1 MNKFYLLSA
10 CWLSCFL
17 LPGDLS
23 AAEQGSGSAQV
34 AGEEVP
40 QDVPSRLAFWQR
52 RQLKAAFSQR
62 AFHDFHFTDRIAESG
77 ITFQSHAVDDVG
89 KHNKPI
95 HYDHGCGIAVAD
107 VDGDELPDVY
117 FVSQLGGNELWRN
130 LGNGKF
136 ENITSSAGV
145 GLNDRICVSA
155 SFADI
160 DNDGLPDLFVTTVR
174 GGNVLFHNLGG
185 GKFKDI
191 SHEAGVDYVG
201 HSSGAVFFDFDN
213 DGLLDLFVCNVG
225 KYTTNEKGPG
235 GYYLGIEKG
244 FFSHL
249 RPELSERS
257 LLYKNLGHGKFQ
269 LMPAAVLDH
278 VAWSGDAAFAD
289 VNGDGY
295 PDLYVVNMQGNDH
308 FYINQGG
315 KKFVEKTAE
324 YFPKTPWGAMGIKF
338 FDFNNDGLLDLYI
351 TDMHSDMTTRQIQL
365 QASSRPGSE
374 KVKSEPFCRIEWT
387 DEYLRG
393 SSNNIFGNALW
404 KNLGGGKYQEVSDQ
418 TGAETWWPW
427 GISVGDLNAD
437 GFADVF
443 VTAGMGYP
451 FTYAAN
457 NVLLNEGG
465 TRFINSEFTLGVE
478 PRLGWR
484 AATDYFILD
493 CGGADKDHPLCQ
505 GQTQRVMVEGTVS
518 SRSSVLVDID
528 GDGDLD
534 LITNEI
540 NDRPQV
546 LISNLSEKK
555 RIHFLKIK
563 LTGTKSNRDGLG
575 AVVKLTAGGLTQT
588 QQNDGKSGYLS
599 QSSLPLYFGLGDATK
614 VDRIEV
620 AWPSGVKQ
628 VVARDIMPNS
638 LVSIVEPTN

>member
-1 MNKFYLLSA
+1 MQIVHYAFCGCLCWALSTVN
-10 CWLSCFL
+10 SVI
-17 LPGDLS
+17 
-23 AAEQGSGSAQV
+23 AEQGSAPDTRR
-34 AGEEVP
+34 EEVP
-40 QDVPSRLAFWQR
+40 LDAPSRLAYRQR
-52 RQLKAAFSQR
+52 AQQKAAATQK
-62 AFHDFHFTDRIAESG
+62 AFHDFHFTDRTAESG
-77 ITFQSHAVDDVG
+77 ITFHSHCVDDVG

-107 VDGDELPDVY
+107 VDGDGLPDIY

-136 ENITSSAGV
+136 ENITASAGV
-145 GLNDRICVSA
+145 GLTDRICVGA
-155 SFADI
+155 SFADF

-213 DGLLDLFVCNVG
+213 DGLLDLFVCSVG
-225 KYTTNEKGPG
+225 KYTTDERGAG
-235 GYYLGIEKG
+235 GYYKGIDRG
-244 FFSHL
+244 FSSHL
-249 RPELSERS
+249 NPKLSERS
-257 LLYKNLGHGKFQ
+257 LLYRNLGNGKFQ
-269 LMPAAVLDH
+269 LMPIDVLDH

-295 PDLYVVNMQGNDH
+295 PDLYVLNMQGNDH
-308 FYINQGG
+308 FYLNQGG
-315 KKFVEKTAE
+315 KKFVEKTDE
-324 YFPKTPWGAMGIKF
+324 YFPKTPWGSMGIKF

-351 TDMHSDMTTRQIQL
+351 TDMHSDMTTAQIKL
-365 QASSRPGSE
+365 QYSGRPGSE
-374 KVKSEPFCRIEWT
+374 KVKSEQFCRIEMT

-404 KNLGGGKYQEVSDQ
+404 KNLGGGRYQEVSDE

-427 GISVGDLNAD
+427 GPSVGDLNAD
-437 GFADVF
+437 GYPDVF
-443 VTAGMGYP
+443 IAAGMGYP
-451 FTYAAN
+451 FDYAVN
-457 NVLLNEGG
+457 NVLLNESG
-465 TRFINSEFTLGVE
+465 TRFIDSEFTLGVE

-484 AATDYFILD
+484 TTTDYFILD
-493 CGGADKDHPLCQ
+493 CGGADKGHPLCQ
-505 GQTQRVMVEGTVS
+505 GQTQRVMVAGTVS
-518 SRSSVLVDID
+518 SRSAVVFDVD

-534 LITNEI
+534 IISNEI

-546 LISNLSEKK
+546 LISNLTEKK

-563 LTGTKSNRDGLG
+563 LRGTKSNRDGLG

-599 QSSLPLYFGLGDATK
+599 QSSLPLYFGLGEAAK

-620 AWPSGVKQ
+620 AWPSGRKQ
-628 VVARDIMPNS
+628 IVDRDITPNT
-638 LVSIVEPTN
+638 LLSIVEPEQ

>member
-1 MNKFYLLSA
+1 MNKFRFLIACLLF
-10 CWLSCFL
+10 CFL
-17 LPGDLS
+17 PPVNRS
-23 AAEQGSGSAQV
+23 FAQQGASSDAP
-34 AGEEVP
+34 GEEVP

-52 RQLKAAFSQR
+52 RQLKAALSQR
-62 AFHDFHFTDRIAESG
+62 AFHDFHFTDRTAASG

-107 VDGDELPDVY
+107 VDGDGLPDVY

-136 ENITSSAGV
+136 ENITASAGV

-174 GGNVLFHNLGG
+174 GGNALFHNLGG

-257 LLYKNLGHGKFQ
+257 LLYKNLGNGKFK
-269 LMPAAVLDH
+269 LMPVDVLDH
-278 VAWSGDAAFAD
+278 TAWSGDASFAD

-295 PDLYVVNMQGNDH
+295 PDLYVLNMQGNDH
-308 FYINQGG
+308 FYLNQGG
-315 KKFVEKTAE
+315 KKFVEQTAE

-404 KNLGGGKYQEVSDQ
+404 KNSGGGKYQEVSDA

-427 GISVGDLNAD
+427 GVSVGDLNAD

-451 FTYAAN
+451 FTYAVN

-465 TRFINSEFTLGVE
+465 TRFIDSEFTLGVE

-484 AATDYFILD
+484 TATDYFVLD

-518 SRSSVLVDID
+518 SRSSVMFDID

-546 LISNLSEKK
+546 LISNLAEKK
-555 RIHFLKIK
+555 RIHFVKIK

-575 AVVKLTAGGLTQT
+575 AIVKLSAGGLTQT

-599 QSSLPLYFGLGDATK
+599 QSSLPLYFGLGEATK

-620 AWPSGVKQ
+620 SWPSGKKQ
-628 VVARDIMPNS
+628 VLDRNIMPNT
-638 LVSIVEPTN
+638 LISIVEPN